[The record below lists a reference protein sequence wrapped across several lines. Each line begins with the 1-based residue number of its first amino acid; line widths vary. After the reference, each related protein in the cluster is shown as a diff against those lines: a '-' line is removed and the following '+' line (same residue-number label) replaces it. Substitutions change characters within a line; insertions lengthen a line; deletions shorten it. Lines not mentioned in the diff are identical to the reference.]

1 MIDFTPFLLNI
12 ARCPDDEASAT
23 EFKVTVEV
31 SPGSRRN
38 PIARRRI
45 LRRELAVRGAV
56 SVAELS
62 DILGA
67 SAATIRRDLDAL
79 AREGVVERGHGGAVA
94 RTLRPAE
101 EALAV
106 RERKDI
112 DEKQAIAHA
121 ATALIKP
128 GDTVFL
134 NDGSTIMALA
144 RELAAADLELFVVT
158 SAVNVAHLLVEN
170 QRLTVCLLG
179 GFVRRSSLATSGSFA
194 ESMLEQFNADVA
206 LLSSDGF
213 SVGEGMSYSNAD
225 DALVSRKMALR
236 AKRCIALVTS
246 PKFTWN
252 ARLTGVPIGEID
264 DLVTDA
270 LPAELQG
277 HLSDAGVSVIEAPIL
292 PIRTERAA

>member
-1 MIDFTPFLLNI
+1 VDT
-12 ARCPDDEASAT
+12 
-23 EFKVTVEV
+23 
-31 SPGSRRN
+31 SRRN

-56 SVAELS
+56 SVTELS

-79 AREGVVERGHGGAVA
+79 AREGVLERAHGGAAA
-94 RTLRPAE
+94 RNLRPAE

-112 DEKQAIAHA
+112 EEKQAIAHA
-121 ATALIKP
+121 AAGLLKS

-134 NDGSTIMALA
+134 NDGSTIMGVA
-144 RELAAADLELFVVT
+144 RELAMAEMELFVVT
-158 SAVNVAHLLVEN
+158 SAVNVAHLLAEN
-170 QRLTVCLLG
+170 PRLTVCLLG
-179 GFVRRSSLATSGSFA
+179 GFVRRSSLATSGTFA
-194 ESMLEQFNADVA
+194 ETMLEQFNADIA

-213 SVGEGMSYSNAD
+213 SLSEGLSYANAD
-225 DALVSRKMALR
+225 DASVSRKMALR
-236 AKRCIALVTS
+236 AKRCVALVTS
-246 PKFTWN
+246 PKFDWN

-270 LPAELQG
+270 VPAGLHEEL
-277 HLSDAGVSVIEAPIL
+277 AEAAISVIEAPAM
-292 PIRTERAA
+292 RAGQAA